1 MRTIRRLYFYSVA
14 FISLEVVLW
23 GLIGLLR
30 SIFVPAAT
38 GGNTTLLAQ
47 GLALILVGVP
57 VFGLHWWV
65 VQRDARREADE
76 HTSGMRAFFLYAVLL
91 STFIPVIQNFLAA
104 VNRLFLETSHL
115 SRTAA
120 FVGSQQTWSDNLI
133 ALLMNTLIGVYFI
146 SVLRADWKQIAVQ
159 GAFLF
164 VRRISRYLWVLYGLL
179 LMVAGVQQILTFILQ
194 IPPSIFGTLLKA
206 TFINGLSLTLV
217 GTPLWVWAWKTVQ
230 DSLIE
235 PEERESLL
243 RLGLL
248 YALSLG
254 SVLTVLASGGIIL
267 YLLLRLVLGES
278 ILLPEFS
285 RLVSGPLSIGLPLA
299 GVWAYFGKWL
309 AQAIADTS
317 GAAYYIK
324 EPGLP
329 RPVLETGLPRPVQ
342 EPGLPRRGGMRRL
355 YSYILSAIGLAATF
369 IGLRMVLAFVVDAL
383 LAGQV
388 WGGSLRLSL
397 AASLATL
404 GVGLP
409 LWLLTWRPM
418 QAQALMPGDA
428 GDHARRS
435 IIRRIY
441 LYLALFASV
450 IGGMISA
457 GSLVYLLLKALLG
470 GGTAGV
476 LPGSLKA
483 FEIFVLFVLLGVYHG
498 LKLRQD
504 GKASSLALIEKHA
517 AFPTLIFDRENGTFG
532 AAMLA
537 AIQKQTPKL
546 PALIHL
552 ANQSLAKTDPP
563 RAILLPA
570 DLALD
575 PPVPL
580 RVWLGKFSGP
590 RFVVA
595 LPSPKPAPEHPATGW
610 VWVGGPATDLNQAA
624 LALRQIAEG
633 QEVRQK
639 APVTGWMVFLYVLAG
654 LFGVQILGLLV
665 SLVASSIFR

>member
-30 SIFVPAAT
+30 SIFVPAVT

-47 GLALILVGVP
+47 ALALILVGVP

-76 HTSGMRAFFLYAVLL
+76 HASGMRAFFLYAVLL

-120 FVGSQQTWSDNLI
+120 FIGSQQTWSDNLI
-133 ALLMNTLIGVYFI
+133 ALLMNTLIGAYFI
-146 SVLRADWKQIAVQ
+146 SILRADRKQITVQ

-179 LMVAGVQQILTFILQ
+179 LTVAGVQQILSFILQ

-206 TFINGLSLTLV
+206 TFINGLALTLV

-230 DSLIE
+230 DSLTE
-235 PEERESLL
+235 PAERESLL

-254 SVLTVLASGGIIL
+254 SVLTVLTSSGIIL
-267 YLLLRLVLGES
+267 YLLLRVILGER
-278 ILLPEFS
+278 ILLPEFA

-299 GVWAYFGKWL
+299 GIWAYYGKWL

-317 GAAYYIK
+317 GAANYIK

-329 RPVLETGLPRPVQ
+329 RPVL

-397 AASLATL
+397 AASLSTL

-418 QAQALMPGDA
+418 QVQALTPGDA

-476 LPGSLKA
+476 LQGSLKA
-483 FEIFVLFVLLGVYHG
+483 LEIFTLFVLLGVYHG

-504 GKASSLALIEKHA
+504 GKATGLALTEKHA
-517 AFPTLIFDRENGTFG
+517 AFPTLIFDREDGTFG
-532 AAMLA
+532 EGMLA
-537 AIQKQTPKL
+537 TIQKQTPKL
-546 PALIHL
+546 PASIHL
-552 ANQSLAKTDPP
+552 ANHPLAKTNPP

-580 RVWLGKFSGP
+580 REWLGKFTGHRLVVPQPSSKP
-590 RFVVA
+590 RT
-595 LPSPKPAPEHPATGW
+595 EHPATGW
-610 VWVGGPATDLNQAA
+610 VWVGGPVTDLNQAA
-624 LALRQIAEG
+624 LVLRQIAEG

-639 APVTGWMVFLYVLAG
+639 AAVTGWMVFLYVLAG

-665 SLVASSIFR
+665 SLIVSSLFR